1 MATAEERRKI
11 LKMVEE
17 GKITAEEGARLLA
30 ALADEQRIGP
40 SSEPTGTGAGAR
52 WFRIRVTDTATG
64 KQKVSVSIPLGL
76 VSAGLKIG
84 ARFAPEV
91 EGIRLEEVAEII
103 RSGTSGKI
111 IDVLDEEE
119 GEHVEIFVE

>member
-30 ALADEQRIGP
+30 ALADEQRTSASP
-40 SSEPTGTGAGAR
+40 EPMGAGAGAH

-64 KQKVSVSIPLGL
+64 RQKVSVSIPLGL

-91 EGIRLEEVAEII
+91 EGIRLEEIAEII

-119 GEHVEIFVE
+119 GEHVEIFVD